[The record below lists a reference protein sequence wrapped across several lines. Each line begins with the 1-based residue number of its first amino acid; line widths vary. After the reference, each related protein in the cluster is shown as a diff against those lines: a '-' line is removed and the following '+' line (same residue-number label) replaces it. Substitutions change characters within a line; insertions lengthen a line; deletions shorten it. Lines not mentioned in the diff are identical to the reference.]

1 MEDRK
6 FVFSVGCG
14 DAWLSYSSITSI
26 AIATT
31 REKAIELIAQH
42 AENNE
47 IELSVMLL
55 FEESH
60 GKTYLSGSDRI
71 AGLAA
76 ASIRGRSQSFSRS
89 NFVKKLTCSQR

>member
-14 DAWLSYSSITSI
+14 DAWLSYSSITPI
-26 AIATT
+26 AMTTT

-47 IELSVMLL
+47 IELSDYDIHNLREIGQTQGKDTNYIIDLIELDTLL
-55 FEESH
+55 
-60 GKTYLSGSDRI
+60 
-71 AGLAA
+71 
-76 ASIRGRSQSFSRS
+76 
-89 NFVKKLTCSQR
+89 

>member
-1 MEDRK
+1 MENRK

-14 DAWLSYSSITSI
+14 DAWLSYTSLTPI

-47 IELSVMLL
+47 IELTDYDLYNLKEIGQTQGKDTNYIIDLIELDTLL
-55 FEESH
+55 
-60 GKTYLSGSDRI
+60 
-71 AGLAA
+71 
-76 ASIRGRSQSFSRS
+76 
-89 NFVKKLTCSQR
+89 

>member
-14 DAWLSYSSITSI
+14 DAWLSYTSLTPI

-31 REKAIELIAQH
+31 REKAIELITQH

-47 IELSVMLL
+47 IELTDYDLYNLREIGQTQGKDTNYIIDLIELDTLL
-55 FEESH
+55 
-60 GKTYLSGSDRI
+60 
-71 AGLAA
+71 
-76 ASIRGRSQSFSRS
+76 
-89 NFVKKLTCSQR
+89 

>member
-1 MEDRK
+1 MENRK

-14 DAWLSYSSITSI
+14 DAWLSYTSLTPI

-47 IELSVMLL
+47 IELTDYDLYNLREIGQTQGKDTNYIIDLIELDTLL
-55 FEESH
+55 
-60 GKTYLSGSDRI
+60 
-71 AGLAA
+71 
-76 ASIRGRSQSFSRS
+76 
-89 NFVKKLTCSQR
+89 